1 MCTTRCWP
9 YPELKKIGLKA
20 VVLVLLKFMELIEK
34 KSYVCQKTVKF
45 SCNLFEEGVMILIF
59 SYFMM
64 FLLFVII
71 IILIAI

>member
-34 KSYVCQKTVKF
+34 KSYAVKKQSNF
-45 SCNLFEEGVMILIF
+45 H
-59 SYFMM
+59 
-64 FLLFVII
+64 
-71 IILIAI
+71 AICLKREL